1 MLAVS
6 FALMTLF
13 LAQVTHAAMIE
24 DGKHYWNETLQG
36 QSDGHLLQGRYLI
49 YPIPAINTNGW
60 DFSMM
65 SIVYDT
71 ELRTT
76 VSSTGLYNSEN
87 AAGRTRPP
95 TSSWRL
101 YFNEV
106 DCKYPSAPYPTG
118 YDRGHLIPSC
128 YWRWTETVRLGTF
141 FCANQAPQNPTFN
154 RGWWSHT
161 VEVELAALAKQ
172 RNGFIMTGV
181 SEATLDTVS
190 GHRIPLYFW
199 KLVCTWNPTTGQAEV
214 YGYYGS
220 NAAAGE
226 RVCASQ
232 NTIAREAMGENY
244 FRVLR
249 NAWEFADADL
259 RDNRNINGVL
269 PTGVECADAL
279 ELPAG
284 RCLVPYSEVDQCG
297 EDCCLDDEA

>member
-1 MLAVS
+1 M
-6 FALMTLF
+6 
-13 LAQVTHAAMIE
+13 
-24 DGKHYWNETLQG
+24 
-36 QSDGHLLQGRYLI
+36 
-49 YPIPAINTNGW
+49 
-60 DFSMM
+60 
-65 SIVYDT
+65 
-71 ELRTT
+71 
-76 VSSTGLYNSEN
+76 
-87 AAGRTRPP
+87 
-95 TSSWRL
+95 
-101 YFNEV
+101 
-106 DCKYPSAPYPTG
+106 
-118 YDRGHLIPSC
+118 
-128 YWRWTETVRLGTF
+128 
-141 FCANQAPQNPTFN
+141 
-154 RGWWSHT
+154 
-161 VEVELAALAKQ
+161 EVELAALAKQ